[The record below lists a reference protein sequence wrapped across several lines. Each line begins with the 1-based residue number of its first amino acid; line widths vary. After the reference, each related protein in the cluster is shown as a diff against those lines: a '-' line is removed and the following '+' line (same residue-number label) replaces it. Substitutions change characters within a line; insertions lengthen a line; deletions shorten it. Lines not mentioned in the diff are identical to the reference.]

1 MLEELQEHFILY
13 SVEALAL
20 LLILFMINQFVY
32 DRYVQRKSALLINYP
47 IIGRMRYLFETLR
60 EPFRQYFG
68 SETFYESR
76 DKVDWVY
83 KASKNV
89 PNFISFSVSQPFDNS
104 RFIIKHSNFVLN
116 SDEVDREFN
125 ITFGKN
131 LAKPFVTHSVI
142 ARSAMSDGALSPEAT
157 RAFST
162 SSARTKFPLNT
173 GEGGLTSNY
182 FMSHKIHKN
191 DQGYLEM
198 HEGGAFA
205 KAINKFAFKI
215 FNGAVAIKLYRSLV
229 LPKEARD
236 TYILDKKSLVFFR
249 PDWSAPLEAFPKE
262 IPEDMPELILQI
274 GSGLYGVRD
283 EKGDFDPERYKKVM
297 RFCRMTEI
305 KIAQGAKQTGGKI
318 AGVKVTDDISYYR
331 GVPAG
336 EDLISPNRFPYAHD
350 VEELMDFIGTLQ
362 ELSEKPVGMK
372 IVISDRDDIDKL
384 LKRLAQRKEEG
395 KAIPSYI
402 AVDSGEGG
410 SATAPLELME
420 SIGLDAINSVYVLD
434 TLLRKHDIRDDIK
447 IVSSGK
453 YLTPDDVVVG
463 LSIGADMIAI
473 ARGFMM
479 SAGCIRAR
487 VCNGMGGHIC
497 PVGLATQDKKRRASF
512 LVFQKSHHVSYY
524 HDNLVNGIKNL
535 LAVMGKKNVDALCKE
550 NLTYKE
556 ESGEIYFN
564 VDKYFH
570 HKLHV

>member
-1 MLEELQEHFILY
+1 MLEDIQEHFILY
-13 SVEALAL
+13 TVETVAGIFIL
-20 LLILFMINQFVY
+20 LLINQFIH

-47 IIGRMRYLFETLR
+47 VIGRMRYVFETLR

-116 SDEVDREFN
+116 SHEIDDTFHV
-125 ITFGKN
+125 TFGKD
-131 LAKPFVTHSVI
+131 LPKPFVTNSVI
-142 ARSAMSDGALSPEAT
+142 SRSAMSDGALSPEAT

-162 SSARTKFPLNT
+162 SSARSGFPLNT

-182 FMSHKIHKN
+182 FMSHKITKM

-198 HEGGAFA
+198 HEGDAFA
-205 KAINKFAFKI
+205 KIVNRVAFKL
-215 FNGAVAIKLYRSLV
+215 FNGAAAIKMYRSLV

-249 PDWSAPLEAFPKE
+249 PNWKAPLEAFPAE
-262 IPEDMPELILQI
+262 IPKDMPELILQI

-283 EKGDFDPERYKKVM
+283 DKGEFDPVRYQKVM

-318 AGVKVTDDISYYR
+318 AGAKVTDDISYYR
-331 GVPAG
+331 GVPVG

-350 VEELMDFIGTLQ
+350 LDELVDFIGKLQ

-372 IVISDRDDIDKL
+372 IVISDRDAIDEMIEQF
-384 LKRLAQRKEEG
+384 AQRKKEG
-395 KAIPSYI
+395 KAIPSYL

-420 SIGLDAINSVYVLD
+420 SIGLDAVNSVYVLD
-434 TLLRKHDIRDDIK
+434 TLLRKHNMRDDIK

-453 YLTPDDVVVG
+453 YLTPDDVVMG

-487 VCNGMGGHIC
+487 VCSGMGGHIC
-497 PVGLATQDKKRRASF
+497 PVGLATQDKTRRASF
-512 LVFQKSHHVSYY
+512 LVFQKSHHISYY
-524 HDNLVNGIKNL
+524 HDNLVAGIKNL
-535 LAVMGKKNVDALCKE
+535 LAVMGKKNVETLCKE